1 MLEKMIWDYVKAR
14 YLSEKGQGMIEYAL
28 LMAFA
33 VAIGVAVYNTSGTD
47 GLRGALTSIVTKV
60 TNALN
65 VQTSP

>member
-33 VAIGVAVYNTSGTD
+33 VAIGAAVYTSSESS
-47 GLRGALTSIVTKV
+47 GLGKALKGIVDRV
-60 TNALN
+60 TTALAG
-65 VQTSP
+65 